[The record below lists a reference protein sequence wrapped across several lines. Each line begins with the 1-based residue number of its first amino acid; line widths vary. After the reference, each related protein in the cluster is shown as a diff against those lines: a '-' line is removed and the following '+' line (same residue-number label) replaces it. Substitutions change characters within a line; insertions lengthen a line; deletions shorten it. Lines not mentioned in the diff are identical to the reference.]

1 MSLLKKLW
9 HIYPN
14 YIKYWILIVD
24 IIFMFVAI
32 KVYVNYIS
40 IENAIDS
47 TVQIRENK
55 ADEIDFTNNFLL
67 TYEASDYSRYF
78 LWHENNML
86 NKWEYIIR
94 FDFLDE
100 KPVVKT
106 WTLIN
111 ETENPVNSPQKA
123 WQYFLKQQLKK

>member
-1 MSLLKKLW
+1 
-9 HIYPN
+9 
-14 YIKYWILIVD
+14 
-24 IIFMFVAI
+24 MFVAI

-78 LWHENNML
+78 L
-86 NKWEYIIR
+86 
-94 FDFLDE
+94 
-100 KPVVKT
+100 
-106 WTLIN
+106 
-111 ETENPVNSPQKA
+111 
-123 WQYFLKQQLKK
+123 